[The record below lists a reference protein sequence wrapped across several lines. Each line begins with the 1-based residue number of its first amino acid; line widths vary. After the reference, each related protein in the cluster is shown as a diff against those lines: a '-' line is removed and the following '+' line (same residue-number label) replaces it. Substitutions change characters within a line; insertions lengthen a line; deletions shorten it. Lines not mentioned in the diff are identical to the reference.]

1 MRKPTRSN
9 VPTTNKRNNK
19 LKQVETMKV
28 KINQREKDII
38 GFAGFGVLFALS
50 VMLNNTTTTVAYG
63 ILATMFL
70 IEARYE
76 SIKEL
81 IKNNK
86 RRTK

>member
-1 MRKPTRSN
+1 
-9 VPTTNKRNNK
+9 
-19 LKQVETMKV
+19 
-28 KINQREKDII
+28 
-38 GFAGFGVLFALS
+38 
-50 VMLNNTTTTVAYG
+50 MLNNTTTTVAYG